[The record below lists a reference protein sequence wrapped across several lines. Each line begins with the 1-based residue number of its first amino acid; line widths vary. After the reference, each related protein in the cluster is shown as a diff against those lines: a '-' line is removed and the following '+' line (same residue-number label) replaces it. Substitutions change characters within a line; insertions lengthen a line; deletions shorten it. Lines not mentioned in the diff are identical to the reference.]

1 MEPCPRP
8 IDGAPA
14 PWMAPQTH
22 PQHLVIEGVV
32 AGEGAANGVYR
43 LATEPLHLGTSHNDA
58 MGMGMHG

>member
-1 MEPCPRP
+1 M
-8 IDGAPA
+8 DGAPA

-43 LATEPLHLGTSHNDA
+43 LATEPLHLGT
-58 MGMGMHG
+58 

>member
-1 MEPCPRP
+1 MQHGTMPSHFGHADWTRP
-8 IDGAPA
+8 MDGAPA

-43 LATEPLHLGTSHNDA
+43 LATEPLHLGT
-58 MGMGMHG
+58 